1 MLSKNEKE
9 YEARIN
15 DITGSSQKI
24 GELMEN
30 LTEEIMESTRKAC
43 NMLIKLEYPQFN
55 STQNLKF
62 SESLKYEEMDVIEG
76 TGIIKDYSDMEGIAL
91 IDYTLE
97 HGLEWK
103 LRVVSDEGWIGMG
116 LISDSQARKANFT
129 TKCEGS
135 YLVDLCMIDS

>member
-1 MLSKNEKE
+1 
-9 YEARIN
+9 
-15 DITGSSQKI
+15 
-24 GELMEN
+24 MEN